1 MERNDDIAIGDL
13 RRVIN
18 DILDFV
24 ENDLAIRSITPRYDH
39 YWVVPDEDLYAL
51 DRQPGQLDAGSLK
64 DDWHFLRAAVKNK
77 NQALPA
83 TLAHVA
89 PILTLLANQLHNHP

>member
-1 MERNDDIAIGDL
+1 MERNSDIAIGDL

-24 ENDLAIRSITPRYDH
+24 ENDLAIHSVTPKHDH
-39 YWVVPDEDLYAL
+39 YWVIPNEDLYAL
-51 DRQPGQLDAGSLK
+51 DREPKQLDAASLQ
-64 DDWHFLRAAVKNK
+64 DDWEFVRAALKSK

-83 TLAHVA
+83 TLIHVA